1 MTTGT
6 LKPLGKMTKMEAYA
20 EADRLGAGFVANVI
34 LNWHGRPFAKL
45 IGLIALLRAGHEVRT
60 AQFDLGTLVIDGERA
75 DWSAL
80 EKAAEEA
87 TA

>member
-6 LKPLGKMTKMEAYA
+6 LKPLGRMTKMQAYE
-20 EADRLGAGFVANVI
+20 EADCRGAGFVANVI

-45 IGLIALLRAGHEVRT
+45 VGLVALLRAGREVRT
-60 AQFDLGTLVIDGERA
+60 AQFDLSVLMIDGERA